1 MCSEHA
7 RARARASASSHASE
21 MNAATVDREVRELQV
36 QVKLL
41 GSLDAATGRWSVPF
55 GTLYDKTQDIFEA
68 LAGTLKSAKKRGL
81 VDYSAPLLL
90 KGTHDK
96 VAIVLL
102 KEAEAEH
109 EAEAGGGGGHA

>member
-1 MCSEHA
+1 MR
-7 RARARASASSHASE
+7 RAQD
-21 MNAATVDREVRELQV
+21 AATVEREVRELQR
-36 QVKLL
+36 QVKAL
-41 GSLDAATGRWSVPF
+41 GTQDAATGRWSVPF

-102 KEAEAEH
+102 KEAEGEEPA
-109 EAEAGGGGGHA
+109 AAGGGGGAH

>member
-1 MCSEHA
+1 MYNRTYV
-7 RARARASASSHASE
+7 RAGLSTLPNAA

-41 GSLDAATGRWSVPF
+41 GAQDAATGRWSVPF

-81 VDYSAPLLL
+81 IDYSAPLLL

-102 KEAEAEH
+102 KEAEAEP
-109 EAEAGGGGGHA
+109 EAGGGAGGGHA

>member
-1 MCSEHA
+1 MAHRSK
-7 RARARASASSHASE
+7 SSTFVPVSH
-21 MNAATVDREVRELQV
+21 EVRELQV
-36 QVKLL
+36 PVKLL
-41 GSLDAATGRWSVPF
+41 GALYAACPRPF

-102 KEAEAEH
+102 QEAEGEEPA
-109 EAEAGGGGGHA
+109 AAGGGGGAH